1 MGSPRWRRLW
11 LLLLAALPPSL
22 LLCGQ
27 RRGPAGPPA
36 SPPQPEPLALA
47 MPGTSRRAGGRGET
61 LDGGSESGT
70 SSKPSAALEEPKP
83 SRKQPSPCLR
93 SVTARAKADPRFG
106 EIFRFDTPVLMW
118 DQHFTPQTWDRLK
131 TRHVPY
137 GWQGLSHAVVGSTL
151 RLLNTSA
158 NRHLFDR
165 DAFPGGCVRCAVVGN
180 GGILNGSR
188 QGKAIDAHDLV
199 FRLNGAVIKGFEE
212 DVGTKI
218 SFYGFTV
225 NTMKNSLIAYE
236 EYGFTQI
243 PQAKDLKYIFIPS
256 DIRDYVMLKSA
267 IQGSPVP
274 EGSDKGDR
282 PQKYFGLEVS
292 AEKFKLL
299 HPDFLQYLTA
309 RLVAAQH
316 QSAVPV
322 LPRHWNHFCR
332 ALCRSSRE
340 VPAVGA
346 PGHAVRRAL
355 HAQHRR
361 AHAPHRAP
369 RLRPGQCLRVHHRQ
383 LRAVLGPLLRA
394 GEEAAGV
401 LRQP

>member
-1 MGSPRWRRLW
+1 MRL
-11 LLLLAALPPSL
+11 
-22 LLCGQ
+22 
-27 RRGPAGPPA
+27 
-36 SPPQPEPLALA
+36 
-47 MPGTSRRAGGRGET
+47 MI
-61 LDGGSESGT
+61 GT

-137 GWQGLSHAVVGSTL
+137 GWQGLSHAGRGTASAGGSGWG
-151 RLLNTSA
+151 RGA
-158 NRHLFDR
+158 MR
-165 DAFPGGCVRCAVVGN
+165 GGGARCAVVGN

-309 RLVAAQH
+309 RRLGWGDFEQQGGALRQLAVTELNLGSSHWRIHRSTVFHGVSAYGFITANYEQFSDHYYELEKKPLVFYANHDMMLEAALWK
-316 QSAVPV
+316 S
-322 LPRHWNHFCR
+322 L
-332 ALCRSSRE
+332 
-340 VPAVGA
+340 
-346 PGHAVRRAL
+346 
-355 HAQHRR
+355 
-361 AHAPHRAP
+361 HRAGIMTLYQ
-369 RLRPGQCLRVHHRQ
+369 R
-383 LRAVLGPLLRA
+383 
-394 GEEAAGV
+394 
-401 LRQP
+401 